1 MTGARLK
8 LLHTVWFNSYNFVE
22 YSKLK
27 QIDKIVDLHT
37 DNLKLVFLG
46 ENCKAMYLIKLG
58 RPKPMFKE
66 F

>member
-1 MTGARLK
+1 M
-8 LLHTVWFNSYNFVE
+8 E
-22 YSKLK
+22 YPKLK